1 MVLLFFVFQQ
11 NPGRDLIFLNRF
23 PYYCKPY
30 DKTQT
35 VRRSAHVSDN
45 DTVY

>member
-1 MVLLFFVFQQ
+1 MVLLFLCS
-11 NPGRDLIFLNRF
+11 NKILGWGLIFLNRF

-45 DTVY
+45 DTTY